1 MCRIPYNRIIFQQWT
16 NISYESFTNKIEPSR
31 IEPSEKDA
39 DTLKSFSYYST
50 DVKFEINPLVEPEAL
65 KFILKLTYTS
75 DTAER
80 ANADKNNILLL
91 HLNT

>member
-50 DVKFEINPLVEPEAL
+50 DVKFERQIRVNYGMHAFKMKIQLGVPRSAVRPGM
-65 KFILKLTYTS
+65 
-75 DTAER
+75 
-80 ANADKNNILLL
+80 
-91 HLNT
+91 